1 MPNRPP
7 KIIIINKEPCLP
19 STDTKLG
26 NNLIVL
32 TRPKSDTPGTEDHGL
47 LRFVYHGFAE
57 GSR

>member
-1 MPNRPP
+1 
-7 KIIIINKEPCLP
+7 
-19 STDTKLG
+19 LG